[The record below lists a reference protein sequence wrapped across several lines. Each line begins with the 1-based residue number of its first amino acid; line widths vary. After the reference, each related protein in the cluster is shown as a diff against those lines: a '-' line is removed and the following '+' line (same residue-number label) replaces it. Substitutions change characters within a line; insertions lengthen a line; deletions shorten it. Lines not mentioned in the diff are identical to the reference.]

1 MRQQAALSLSGKS
14 ELSVRL
20 RVPASD
26 GSPDYMYSSQKD
38 IASCGN
44 DDSRSSNDY
53 DENEG
58 SAWGG
63 PEHLVESLLPN
74 GERKPS
80 SSVES
85 EDQNLNSS
93 PYYPCWNVS
102 QGATAGPPEAKDK
115 QDESQNK
122 MVLFSAKDDFVLSQ
136 DLCAMCGSFGRA
148 EEGRLIACAQCGQC
162 YHPYCVNV
170 KVTKIILKKGWRCLD
185 CTVCEGCGQ
194 PHDESRL
201 LLCDECDISYHTYCL
216 SPPLETVPQG
226 NWKCRW
232 CVVCVK
238 CGATEPGNGSQWQ
251 NNYTQCGPCW
261 SATTCPL
268 CLLKYKESELVI
280 LCVQCERWMHG
291 MCDQISSE
299 EDAERCAEYGYN
311 CPYCR
316 PKDELPPHLL
326 MDYTAAVASPSPPPP
341 PPKPETPTPSPPP
354 APAKTVKEPEP
365 LPVPVKQKPTVPQFY
380 MDGVYLSE
388 TAIGGQPAA
397 SQGSTTTPPQ
407 SSLSTGLFGFRG
419 RLSTEDSED
428 GSKDLMDVDVEPKM
442 EVDEETKLTSEEV
455 AKQDAESELKKK
467 RQRKLQ
473 KLGIGGFVAK
483 ARSRSVSAKEQ
494 DVTLPLAGAG
504 ETSSEAALAALSG
517 DVVAPAPEP
526 AAEATGTTA
535 EKPKRRRRVKKKN
548 PLEDS
553 FPLYLQ
559 EAFFGQ
565 SLLAASKTEQG
576 PDMPSEDD
584 EDSAMGRSED
594 NSILV
599 LETSQGKSEDA
610 RIPSD
615 SGAPSPALHTVG
627 GSKRE
632 SPALHDD
639 GTCTPIKTGSD
650 DEDLGLKDILP
661 HDLPQDDELMDMLMN
676 EGDDLSKQG
685 SEASCVMPKHIGD

>member
-1 MRQQAALSLSGKS
+1 MTMGWLD
-14 ELSVRL
+14 
-20 RVPASD
+20 D
-26 GSPDYMYSSQKD
+26 GST
-38 IASCGN
+38 
-44 DDSRSSNDY
+44 R
-53 DENEG
+53 
-58 SAWGG
+58 
-63 PEHLVESLLPN
+63 
-74 GERKPS
+74 
-80 SSVES
+80 
-85 EDQNLNSS
+85 
-93 PYYPCWNVS
+93 
-102 QGATAGPPEAKDK
+102 
-115 QDESQNK
+115 
-122 MVLFSAKDDFVLSQ
+122 
-136 DLCAMCGSFGRA
+136 
-148 EEGRLIACAQCGQC
+148 
-162 YHPYCVNV
+162 
-170 KVTKIILKKGWRCLD
+170 
-185 CTVCEGCGQ
+185 
-194 PHDESRL
+194 
-201 LLCDECDISYHTYCL
+201 
-216 SPPLETVPQG
+216 
-226 NWKCRW
+226 

-326 MDYTAAVASPSPPPP
+326 MDYT
-341 PPKPETPTPSPPP
+341 
-354 APAKTVKEPEP
+354 EP

-388 TAIGGQPAA
+388 TGIQLIKALTIEQPKRQRARRPRQPSGGQPAA

-639 GTCTPIKTGSD
+639 GTCTPIKHKQLKVTNKSRKAFRGPKTGRYPQVEAALLEYIKSLCADGCAVSIELLRNQARIIARKEGIPAFKKTGISNALDGTEDDVVHKNDKREHAEAGDESD
-650 DEDLGLKDILP
+650 DAAMSDVYGSLD
-661 HDLPQDDELMDMLMN
+661 
-676 EGDDLSKQG
+676 SG
-685 SEASCVMPKHIGD
+685 SE